1 MQRRTPLTVKSM
13 EQRFSSWL
21 KNHSSASMVQQ
32 AEALS
37 LRRDMVTLLSF
48 VRDTKVVGTQSTGNM
63 PLKAVREVTARFVY
77 PPKLETTVGDH
88 IYHLRSEE
96 ELWPL
101 FFLHILAEV
110 GGLLKTARARRWQLT
125 AQGRRFLNTDPMLQ
139 VLFLLAVWWYKVNW
153 IVAFP
158 MVGMGAE
165 LPLFFQA
172 TTLVS
177 LRALPIG
184 SYVSFDKFA
193 DQLIEATG
201 LSWTARDSS
210 SAHRLLHSAI
220 ARMVVSILTNF
231 EVVECQYEK
240 EALGKSFISR
250 LVAFKVTPWGQAL
263 LNGVTV
269 SR

>member
-1 MQRRTPLTVKSM
+1 M
-13 EQRFSSWL
+13 EQRLSAWL

-32 AEALS
+32 AETLP

-48 VRDTKVVGTQSTGNM
+48 VRDTKVIGTQSTGNM
-63 PLKAVREVTARFVY
+63 PLKAVRQVTACFVY
-77 PPKLETTVGDH
+77 PPKLEFTIGNHT
-88 IYHLRSEE
+88 YHLRSEQ

-139 VLFLLAVWWYKVNW
+139 VSFLLAVWWYKVNW

-158 MVGMGAE
+158 VVGMGME

-172 TTLVS
+172 VTLDS

-184 SYVSFDKFA
+184 SSVSFD
-193 DQLIEATG
+193 L
-201 LSWTARDSS
+201 
-210 SAHRLLHSAI
+210 
-220 ARMVVSILTNF
+220 
-231 EVVECQYEK
+231 C
-240 EALGKSFISR
+240 GKD
-250 LVAFKVTPWGQAL
+250 K
-263 LNGVTV
+263 
-269 SR
+269 